1 MPKTEPHRPLNRF
14 PEIVADPMLWSTRLA
29 VWASLFT
36 VVLSMAACAL
46 PPYKPE
52 VGDVLA
58 PQQAA
63 PATRHSRWRPR
74 TIEPDDSPVDKT
86 DAAAVGRALVD
97 PKKEYGLADLV
108 DLGLRANP
116 ATRSAWEQARAAAAG
131 LGMAEAAWLPVLT
144 AKANAGYGQQ
154 TEAVF
159 LFRGFTTTPSLGL
172 SWTLFD
178 FGRPAKIDQAA
189 QRLVAADFNFNRTHQ
204 KVAYEVQRAY
214 FAYVATQAEIDAAE
228 ATVRQTEKN
237 AVSVRAQLANG
248 LATRPEWLLA
258 VQDKAKADYEL
269 QAARGKLSHSRAELA
284 ESLGITPDIELKVAR
299 IEALPL
305 PETIEPT
312 ADGLID
318 QALSQ
323 RPDLSARL
331 AELRAREAEIRKAE
345 AAFWPTVS
353 LNAKAGSTIF
363 DYQYLS
369 GPAPLPNNI
378 RAGYLDYGAGISFEW
393 NLFEGWASTNAVR
406 QATAKRGEAQAE
418 FDALQLQIIKDVWK
432 SYADVKTALRK
443 REFAIALLQA
453 AEQSYYALK
462 ASYANGLSTVIELLT
477 AERNLSSARDTE
489 IESRTALLQAAAALV
504 YASGDSND
512 RQ

>member
-1 MPKTEPHRPLNRF
+1 MPKTEPNRPLNRF
-14 PEIVADPMLWSTRLA
+14 PKIVADPVFGPIRPIT
-29 VWASLFT
+29 WANLSI
-36 VVLSMAACAL
+36 VVLSMVGCV
-46 PPYKPE
+46 PQSYRPE
-52 VGDVLA
+52 IGGILA
-58 PQQAA
+58 PERTASAA
-63 PATRHSRWRPR
+63 SHRAWRPR
-74 TIEPDDSPVDKT
+74 PAERAHVPVGK
-86 DAAAVGRALVD
+86 AEAAVTGRALVD
-97 PKKEYGLADLV
+97 PNKEYSLSDLV

-116 ATRSAWEQARAAAAG
+116 ETRFAWEQARAAAAG
-131 LGMAEAAWLPVLT
+131 LGMAEATWLPVLT

-178 FGRPAKIDQAA
+178 YGRPAKIDQAA
-189 QRLVAADFNFNRTHQ
+189 QQLMAANFHFNRTHQ
-204 KVAYEVQRAY
+204 EVAYEVQRAY
-214 FAYVATQAEIDAAE
+214 FAYSAAMAQIDAAE
-228 ATVRQTEKN
+228 STVQQTGQN
-237 AVSVRAQLANG
+237 AESVRAQLARG
-248 LATRPEWLLA
+248 LATRPDWLLA

-269 QAARGKLSHSRAELA
+269 QAARGKLLGSRAELA
-284 ESLGITPDIELKVAR
+284 ESLGITPDIELKMAR

-305 PETIEPT
+305 PETLEST

-331 AELRAREAEIRKAE
+331 AELRAREAEIRRAE

-353 LNAKAGSTIF
+353 LNAKAGSTVF
-363 DYQYLS
+363 DYHYLS

-406 QATAKRGEAQAE
+406 QATARRGAAQAE

-453 AEQSYYALK
+453 AEQSYEALK

-477 AERNLSSARDTE
+477 AERNLAGARYTE
-489 IESRTALLQAAAALV
+489 IESRTALLQSAAALV
-504 YASGDSND
+504 YASGG
-512 RQ
+512 